1 MKKLISLVLVLCM
14 ACMLVPAM
22 ADDDISGEWY
32 GGMMGQPMIISLN
45 ADGSYTM
52 SLAGIAM
59 SGGTWILD
67 GSVLTMHD
75 TKDNYD
81 TVMIYKDSTLNFDE
95 MGITMTQNP
104 ESLPAAIE
112 VAAEKAADSAEAFF
126 GTWKCV
132 YAEQNGTIF
141 DLALVGETFP
151 GIKLAE
157 GSIEFIAAD
166 ENDDKAALYNMFAL
180 TATFEDGTLKLASA
194 IPDAGVSG
202 YVKLLEDGMIRL
214 SLSSAEEAVSFY
226 FVPAE
231 AAEAPAA

>member
-32 GGMMGQPMIISLN
+32 GSMMGQPMTLSLN
-45 ADGSYTM
+45 ADGNYTM
-52 SLAGIAM
+52 SLAEQQM
-59 SGGTWILD
+59 SAGTWILD

-75 TKDNYD
+75 TEGDYD
-81 TVMIYKDSTLNFDE
+81 TVMVYRDSTLNFDE

-180 TATFEDGTLKLASA
+180 TAAFEDGTLKLASA
-194 IPDAGVSG
+194 IPEAGVSG

-214 SLSSAEEAVSFY
+214 SLSSADL
-226 FVPAE
+226 
-231 AAEAPAA
+231 